1 MGELSRMIN
10 SQEIDLCQFFTMHPF
25 SATEKII
32 YDHALKQVDFFKELY
47 IQSNKTY
54 EHLAE
59 TVAIVNNTAKN
70 LLVITGYRGC
80 GKTNFLHLIKHLA
93 EGNEDLVNYSKLWN
107 EELSEAKDIEDLRE
121 SINEKYENS
130 LKRMRL
136 IFSGEFVDMNS
147 DNIYEELLSYIP
159 KKLNGRYQYINFD
172 EGGMGREKPF
182 SIKLFYMMRKSIA
195 KSIEKDA
202 FDKRVTLIT
211 SFVDRNK
218 WNIRENFENIDYSTL
233 ENFWKQ
239 IKGFLYGNVIE
250 DDLYKVLLPELKKL
264 SLEQLLFVYTIWD
277 YSELLTDYQDGE
289 GKFVYLMDNI
299 DIISDDVSDIFKNTM
314 MGVWKYIWDSRNV
327 FAAIKNNGITED
339 LAFVEVYERSKFIVA
354 MRETTAMHISGHLR
368 ERMRALMEH
377 FDMSMDVDEA
387 RIMKKK
393 IDLAQKLS
401 ANEEVRN
408 SDFINTIR
416 NINYLNADRML
427 MKNLFQI
434 NNNDYRVSSR
444 AICTIC
450 HENEKEIGAAIQL
463 IGSKNDDKIFGGRAI
478 VYHLLLKSFFIEWN
492 YFSAMGIDSVRVPNH
507 PRALCKDY
515 GYSCARVILTIL
527 CNRQDKRQERFF
539 INPEE
544 SVRLSDFRS
553 MMGNIFEIED
563 FVKIIDGMYGLRNKR
578 FWNHLITFDNIQV
591 YAPKYVQDFLTS
603 ESRADE
609 REEIYIRATPA
620 GQLFADLLCVHF
632 EYFAVRF
639 SSLAELRPLFL
650 FTRLDDK
657 KQCTNMKRLVSEVY
671 EAVKSCC
678 AKLQIYNERV
688 LKEQKQHH
696 YREVVNSYFYF
707 EHQFHEERIIHNHIS
722 YLEAYRHYVL
732 NLQLDTQTKSCVNK
746 FLLGI
751 IKKYLGLLM
760 YDPNA
765 GVPIIRD
772 LFYSENS
779 KQLFNELSVCIEKIE
794 KSPDR
799 MQTIEITRNYYN
811 RNFQGEK
818 CAFFVKRGFDD

>member
-1 MGELSRMIN
+1 MEELSRMIN

-195 KSIEKDA
+195 KFIEKNA

-211 SFVDRNK
+211 NFVDRNK

-239 IKGFLYGNVIE
+239 IKGFLYENVIE

-277 YSELLTDYQDGE
+277 YSELITDYQDGE

-393 IDLAQKLS
+393 IDLAQKLL

-408 SDFINTIR
+408 
-416 NINYLNADRML
+416 
-427 MKNLFQI
+427 
-434 NNNDYRVSSR
+434 
-444 AICTIC
+444 
-450 HENEKEIGAAIQL
+450 
-463 IGSKNDDKIFGGRAI
+463 
-478 VYHLLLKSFFIEWN
+478 
-492 YFSAMGIDSVRVPNH
+492 
-507 PRALCKDY
+507 
-515 GYSCARVILTIL
+515 
-527 CNRQDKRQERFF
+527 
-539 INPEE
+539 
-544 SVRLSDFRS
+544 
-553 MMGNIFEIED
+553 
-563 FVKIIDGMYGLRNKR
+563 
-578 FWNHLITFDNIQV
+578 
-591 YAPKYVQDFLTS
+591 
-603 ESRADE
+603 
-609 REEIYIRATPA
+609 
-620 GQLFADLLCVHF
+620 
-632 EYFAVRF
+632 
-639 SSLAELRPLFL
+639 
-650 FTRLDDK
+650 
-657 KQCTNMKRLVSEVY
+657 
-671 EAVKSCC
+671 
-678 AKLQIYNERV
+678 
-688 LKEQKQHH
+688 
-696 YREVVNSYFYF
+696 
-707 EHQFHEERIIHNHIS
+707 
-722 YLEAYRHYVL
+722 
-732 NLQLDTQTKSCVNK
+732 
-746 FLLGI
+746 
-751 IKKYLGLLM
+751 
-760 YDPNA
+760 
-765 GVPIIRD
+765 
-772 LFYSENS
+772 
-779 KQLFNELSVCIEKIE
+779 
-794 KSPDR
+794 
-799 MQTIEITRNYYN
+799 
-811 RNFQGEK
+811 
-818 CAFFVKRGFDD
+818 